1 MATFDI
7 MFDDLR
13 DDIQKEFL
21 EFQGLKNVVDGNYD
35 VFPIA
40 VIERDDDEVQTR

>member
-1 MATFDI
+1 MTIFNI

-35 VFPIA
+35 VFPITI
-40 VIERDDDEVQTR
+40 IERDDNEECG